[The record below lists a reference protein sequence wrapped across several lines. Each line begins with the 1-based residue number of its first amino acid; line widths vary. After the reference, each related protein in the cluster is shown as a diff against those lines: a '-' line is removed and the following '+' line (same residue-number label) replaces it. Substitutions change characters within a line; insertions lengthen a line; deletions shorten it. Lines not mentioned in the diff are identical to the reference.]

1 METNINIIAGRKE
14 SEAGIRFGTIA
25 TAPFW
30 IDGKDESIDA
40 DGQEVRLEN
49 SNRAD
54 PNQLTWNIA
63 DGKLIQSNLCARRRW
78 GDLSWSDL
86 ILGSRVTIDGLLFN
100 AQIPCIDE
108 DTALCGK
115 FEMPKHSY
123 WAYSNQRKEQQSF
136 TLTPGPKPEPI
147 VVCGPANEYLRLI
160 LIPINPELKDLVG
173 KRVRMILDHGGS
185 SCIITASLDEVDAYD
200 ITCSRVQTD
209 EGKLANTFVQWN
221 ADLETLYIS
230 RDAVIAVGEVPAP
243 C

>member
-40 DGQEVRLEN
+40 DGQEVRLGN

-160 LIPINPELKDLVG
+160 LTP
-173 KRVRMILDHGGS
+173 HQS
-185 SCIITASLDEVDAYD
+185 
-200 ITCSRVQTD
+200 
-209 EGKLANTFVQWN
+209 
-221 ADLETLYIS
+221 
-230 RDAVIAVGEVPAP
+230 
-243 C
+243 

>member
-1 METNINIIAGRKE
+1 MENNINIVAGRDK
-14 SEAGIRFGTIA
+14 SAAGIRFGTIA

-30 IDGKDESIDA
+30 VDGKEGAFVA
-40 DGQEVRLEN
+40 DGQEVRLGD
-49 SNRAD
+49 SD
-54 PNQLTWNIA
+54 QTSHNQLTWNIA

-78 GDLSWSDL
+78 VDLSWSNL
-86 ILGSRVTIDGLLFN
+86 IFGKRVTIDGLVFN

-108 DTALCGK
+108 DAALCGK

-123 WAYSNQRKEQQSF
+123 WAYSNQRMEQQSF

-160 LIPINPELKDLVG
+160 LIPINPELKDMVG

-185 SCIITASLDEVDAYD
+185 SCIITASLDDVDAYD